1 MDFSLILSV
10 ILGLGLSSAVGFRI
24 FVPALITSVGAH
36 YGYIDLADS
45 MSWMASLPTMITL
58 GVATVL
64 EIGAYYL
71 PIIDNALDVV
81 AAPAAAICGTL
92 LMGST
97 IVEMEPLIKW
107 PISIIA
113 GGGMATAVH
122 TGSATVRAASTG
134 LTAGLGNPIVSTVET
149 VLATVLSILS
159 ILLPIAAGVVIL
171 WLIVKI
177 VRSRKAKKVN
187 AAS

>member
-24 FVPALITSVGAH
+24 FVPALITSGAA
-36 YGYIDLADS
+36 YFGKIELAEG
-45 MSWMASLPTMITL
+45 MLWMGSLPAVITFS
-58 GVATVL
+58 VATVI
-64 EIGAYYL
+64 EIVAYYVPFVDNL
-71 PIIDNALDVV
+71 IDTI

-113 GGGMATAVH
+113 GGGMATAIH

-134 LTAGLGNPIVSTVET
+134 FTAGIGNPVVSTVET
-149 VLATVLSILS
+149 ILATILSILS
-159 ILLPIAAGVVIL
+159 IVLPVAAAVVIV

-177 VRSRKAKKVN
+177 VKSRIKK
-187 AAS
+187 AASTN